1 MIWQLIKIFD
11 HQYFCIYKYVSTV
24 TRFLCLSAVAAYT
37 YYKTLSGTVPSAEG
51 CVWTA
56 EGAVKKKR
64 ENCSGKVFSINV
76 LLSCNS
82 SLFACVPL
90 L

>member
-1 MIWQLIKIFD
+1 MS
-11 HQYFCIYKYVSTV
+11 FCSC
-24 TRFLCLSAVAAYT
+24 CLHLLQDS
-37 YYKTLSGTVPSAEG
+37 LSGTVPSAEG